1 MEWSVGRPHRVIFHP
16 ECRFLALR
24 EGSAFGKIRRAMVLA
39 RESVLGRM
47 TNLFDGVSIML
58 RENQSQ
64 QSKSE
69 APDIAGE
76 CVARS
81 LRKPR
86 IAVTV

>member
-1 MEWSVGRPHRVIFHP
+1 
-16 ECRFLALR
+16 
-24 EGSAFGKIRRAMVLA
+24 
-39 RESVLGRM
+39 M